1 MCRTDSNSLVA
12 QSCRRL
18 LTLVLLAAT
27 WLVLGVCPPSSPAS
41 ETVATPAIDLLPTP
55 KQVQAQAGRLVLAR
69 HAAGQKSG
77 CSIVAGPEAGF
88 AAEVLAEKLAAP
100 VVPAAQSG
108 SLAVRLRVDA
118 DAPFA
123 RRLARDARPESYR
136 LEVSARDVEIVAVD
150 PEGLLRGAATLMQL
164 LQSDGGVVYLPQLTL
179 VDWPNF
185 RYRCASDWLMN
196 AEVNRWSYDWGD
208 GRRACLARIKRKLDL
223 CFAYKINQVWFD
235 GFGWDLKRCP
245 GYAELVSECSQY
257 ARRRGIKLTFAGYG
271 GGYGTSYQKS
281 EIYRC
286 GYFGQTFVNRRPY
299 PEGEEY
305 LCRGM
310 HQIEQSR
317 RYGTCLSNEALGRA
331 KLDEMKRFAAA
342 AEPGFMYIHDI
353 DTGTFADSQSS
364 WLLRCE
370 ECRKRWP
377 SDALADARGQA
388 GALAAW
394 YGQIRSTLDK
404 VSTPSGYRAARDL
417 TLVFTSPLYTCY
429 YEKGPPDLWERET
442 DYFCLLS
449 RLMGPAA
456 NVEFGLREQFYSP
469 GGGKKI
475 ARLRAAMDKSGGRS
489 AIYVIAFGGGD
500 NYLSDDL
507 ANVSGVMAPFYDGAE
522 SVCLSNGGVHEEP
535 VQLLNAEML
544 WAGSAAGY
552 REDPADEPAAQAL
565 FRRIAQGTHRPAAIF
580 GPGRLFDR
588 ICRRLWGA
596 AAGAEMCQAY
606 LAPGESGDGPLSRVW
621 WAVTADVARL
631 QAKSLPA
638 RFNWED
644 RRAHWLRRKAVTD
657 EALSHARRAAALTQD
672 EDVHWFASCLAI
684 GSRFSECMALS
695 VEMRLRNDAATRQRL
710 AGALSALESQIK
722 ASGRSEK
729 TDLLGGD
736 PGCWLETLAHL
747 KSLNGL

>member
-1 MCRTDSNSLVA
+1 MRRMRMSGPAALAMCMA
-12 QSCRRL
+12 
-18 LTLVLLAAT
+18 
-27 WLVLGVCPPSSPAS
+27 WHVLGGCLPSSLAS
-41 ETVATPAIDLLPTP
+41 ELLQTPAIDLLPVP
-55 KQVQAQAGRLVLAR
+55 KQVHMGPGWLVLAR
-69 HAAGQKSG
+69 RAREQKPG

-88 AAEVLAEKLAAP
+88 AAAVLAEKLAAP
-100 VVPAAQSG
+100 IVPAARSG
-108 SLAVRLRVDA
+108 SLAVKLRVDA
-118 DAPFA
+118 NAPFA
-123 RRLARDARPESYR
+123 RLLSRDARPEAYR
-136 LEVSARDVEIVAVD
+136 LEATAQGVDIVATGA
-150 PEGLLRGAATLMQL
+150 EGLLRGAATLMQL
-164 LQSDGGVVYLPQLTL
+164 LRSDGGGVYVPQLTL

-196 AEVNRWSYDWGD
+196 VEANRWSYDWGD
-208 GRRACLARIKRKLDL
+208 GRRACLARIKRKLDM

-271 GGYGTSYQKS
+271 GGYGTSYQPS

-286 GYFGQTFVNRRPY
+286 GYFGQTFINRRPY
-299 PEGEEY
+299 PDGVEY
-305 LCRGM
+305 FCRGM
-310 HQIEQSR
+310 HRIEQSR

-331 KLDEMKRFAAA
+331 KLDEMKRFVAA

-353 DTGTFADSQSS
+353 DSGTFAESQSS

-394 YGQIRSTLDK
+394 YRQIRSTLDE
-404 VSTPSGYRAARDL
+404 VCTASGYRAARDL
-417 TLVFTSPLYTCY
+417 TLIFTSPLYTCY
-429 YEKGPPDLWERET
+429 FEKGPPDLWERET
-442 DYFCLLS
+442 DYFCRLS

-456 NVEFGLREQFYSP
+456 NVEFGLREQFYCP

-475 ARLRAAMDKSGGRS
+475 ARLRAAMDKCGGQS
-489 AIYVIAFGGGD
+489 AIHVIAFGGGD

-507 ANVSGVMAPFYDGAE
+507 ANVSGLMAPFYDGAE

-535 VQLLNAEML
+535 VQLLNAELL

-552 REDPADEPAAQAL
+552 REDPADETSAQAL
-565 FRRIAQGTHRPAAIF
+565 FRRMCQGKHRPAGIF
-580 GPGRLFDR
+580 GPGKIFQRL
-588 ICRRLWGA
+588 CQRLWGD
-596 AAGAEMCQAY
+596 AAGTEMYQAY

-638 RFNWED
+638 RFDWEE
-644 RRAHWLRRKAVTD
+644 RHTRWLRRKAVTD

-672 EDVHWFASCLAI
+672 EDVHWFASCLAL

-695 VEMRLRNDAATRQRL
+695 LEMRLRKDAATGLRL
-710 AGALSALESQIK
+710 AGALSALGSQIK
-722 ASGRSEK
+722 AFGRSEK
-729 TDLLGGD
+729 TDPLGGD
-736 PGCWLETLAHL
+736 PGCWTETLAHL